1 MVTEK
6 AHISFSE
13 RRERYLRARNAHR
26 SFSVN
31 AYGKMKFYIFIILF
45 ILIVGLIIS
54 HNMFM

>member
-13 RRERYLRARNAHR
+13 RRERYLRAQRL
-26 SFSVN
+26 FSIN
-31 AYGKMKFYIFIILF
+31 AYGKIKFYIFIILF

-54 HNMFM
+54 HNMFV